1 MKIRGVDENGDWI
14 FGGLN
19 AYRTNQNAIIQHIR
33 QRLYEWKGDCW
44 FDREAGIDWANRT
57 KAEAILTT
65 EIKTIILQ
73 TDGVEELVSF
83 STHLDENRVL
93 TIDFRINTIY
103 SAENQRIIIREN
115 VGLE

>member
-1 MKIRGVDENGDWI
+1 MKIRGVDNNGDWI

-19 AYRTNQNAIIQHIR
+19 AYRVDQNAIIQHIR
-33 QRLYEWKGDCW
+33 QRLYEWKDDCW
-44 FDREAGIDWANRT
+44 FDRNAGIDWPNRT
-57 KAEAILTT
+57 KAPAILIV

-83 STHLDENRVL
+83 TTSLDENRVL
-93 TIDFRINTIY
+93 TIDFTINTIY

-115 VGLE
+115 VGT